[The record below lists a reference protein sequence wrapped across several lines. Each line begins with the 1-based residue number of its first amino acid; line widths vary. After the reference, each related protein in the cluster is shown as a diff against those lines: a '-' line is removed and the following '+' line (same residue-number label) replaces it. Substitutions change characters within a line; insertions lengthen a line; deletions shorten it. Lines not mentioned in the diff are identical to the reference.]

1 MITPRTPK
9 SEINMSD
16 LNRDAVRQAHRDS
29 DFLADIVG
37 GFIQKLT
44 NEEQQVLR
52 EQLDYYMDAGY
63 VDDEGYCLLYTSP
76 SPRDRQKSRMPSSA

>member
-9 SEINMSD
+9 SEINLSD

-63 VDDEGYCLLYTSP
+63 VDDEGYIHNDETIDDHYKYYGGTA
-76 SPRDRQKSRMPSSA
+76 D